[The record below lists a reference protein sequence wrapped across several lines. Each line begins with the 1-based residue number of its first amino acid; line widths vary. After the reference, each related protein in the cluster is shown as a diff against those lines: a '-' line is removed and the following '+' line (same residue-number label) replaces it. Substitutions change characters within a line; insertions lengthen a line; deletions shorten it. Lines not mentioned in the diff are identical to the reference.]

1 MRVVSFTSSNFIVDI
16 SLYFGCNTRA
26 LLSAKMCQYQ
36 QWPGE
41 NIFQL
46 WFVLTLT
53 ILEVMLSKDCY
64 VYGTHAVSAV
74 LELSPKRVKRLYL
87 NQKKVEHLMTQL
99 SLDQL
104 KNIDI
109 VHCQIGQLTELVG
122 EQAVHQGVVAAC
134 YLPDVLSEKDMYSL
148 VKRIKEPVVLLLDQ
162 VQDPHNLGACLRTA
176 NAMGACC
183 VVVPKDK
190 SVGLTPVVEKV
201 ACGATVITP
210 LVSVTNLS
218 RCMKKLKEQGL
229 WLVGLTM
236 DAPQVLDQV
245 DLTGPV
251 GLLMGGEGRGLR
263 DLTVKSCDYLARID
277 MRGSVASMNVSVATG
292 MALYEVSRQ
301 RKMLFS

>member
-1 MRVVSFTSSNFIVDI
+1 MAILYCLRYCINNSIGEGVKTLAPILASIMIV
-16 SLYFGCNTRA
+16 
-26 LLSAKMCQYQ
+26 
-36 QWPGE
+36 
-41 NIFQL
+41 
-46 WFVLTLT
+46 
-53 ILEVMLSKDCY
+53 LEVILSKDCH
-64 VYGTHAVSAV
+64 VYGIHAVSAV
-74 LELSPKRVKRLYL
+74 LDLSPKRVKRLYL
-87 NQKKVEHLMTQL
+87 NQKKAEDLMRQL
-99 SLDQL
+99 SLDHKMNL
-104 KNIDI
+104 DI
-109 VHCQIGQLTELVG
+109 VYCENGQLVELVG
-122 EQAVHQGVVAAC
+122 EQAVHQGVVAVCFMPEA
-134 YLPDVLSEKDMYSL
+134 LSENDMYAL
-148 VKRIKEPVVLLLDQ
+148 IKRIKDPVVVLLDQ

-201 ACGATVITP
+201 ACGATVMTP
-210 LVSVTNLS
+210 LVTVTNLS

-236 DAPQVLDQV
+236 GAPQILDHV
-245 DLTGPV
+245 DLTGPT

-301 RKMLFS
+301 RRMLAS